1 MPQVFEQNFGR
12 VDWNQLYETNWKK
25 LRAGMKKQGL
35 DSLIVQDLANV
46 KYLTGYSPMNSF
58 FMLNTMVAVLPEDA
72 EKPVL
77 FPISYYEE
85 FAKVRFKYLQEVKAI
100 PGDVNDWPHE
110 FEKLGLGKR
119 VGIDS
124 GMTYQLGDLLN
135 KKLKGKE
142 VVVADEVL
150 SRARAIK
157 NPEELKV
164 METATAI
171 AEIGFDRAFDACVP
185 GAREYE
191 VAAAAE
197 HGIRMGG
204 AEAAT
209 HTLVMSE
216 ENAASM
222 KEIATDRIIRHKDTV
237 VFDLGAIY
245 EGYNSEFS
253 RTKFVGGPSKTQ
265 SEVYKL
271 VYEAEQKSI
280 KSIKPGAACVD
291 IDALARKILREGG
304 FGPPYEYSY
313 NLGHGI
319 GCALWEYPI
328 LDQHSKA
335 RLEENMTLAI
345 EPAVYKHGFGGVR
358 VEDMVQVTSTGAKIL
373 SRTPYYYL

>member
-1 MPQVFEQNFGR
+1 MPQVFEQNFGYI
-12 VDWNQLYETNWKK
+12 DWNRLYETNWKK
-25 LRAGMKKQGL
+25 LREGMKKQGL

-58 FMLNTMVAVLPEDA
+58 FMLNTMVGVLPADS

-77 FPISYYEE
+77 FPIWYYEE
-85 FAKVRFKYLQEVKAI
+85 FAKVRFKYLKEVRAI
-100 PGDVNDWPHE
+100 PVDVNDWPHE
-110 FEKLGLGKR
+110 FERLGLGKR

-124 GMTYQLGDLLN
+124 GMTYQLADLLN
-135 KKLKGKE
+135 KKLKGTE
-142 VVVADEVL
+142 VVVADKVL
-150 SRARAIK
+150 SQARATK
-157 NPEELKV
+157 NSEELKV
-164 METATAI
+164 MEIATATA
-171 AEIGFDRAFDACVP
+171 EVGFDRAYEACVP

-197 HGIRMGG
+197 NGIRMAG

-222 KEIATDRIIRHKDTV
+222 KEISTDRIIRHKDTV
-237 VFDLGAIY
+237 VFDFGAIY
-245 EGYNSEFS
+245 EGYNTEYS
-253 RTKFVGGPSKTQ
+253 RTKFVGGPSKEQ
-265 SEVYKL
+265 LEVFKL
-271 VYEAEQKSI
+271 VFEAEQKAI
-280 KSIKPGAACVD
+280 RAMKPGAACVD

-304 FGPPYEYSY
+304 FGPPYEFNY

-328 LDQHSKA
+328 VDQRSKA
-335 RLEENMTLAI
+335 KLEENMTFAI

-358 VEDMVQVTSTGAKIL
+358 VEDMVQITSTGSRII
-373 SRTPYYYL
+373 SRTPYYYV